1 MTDKQREELLR
12 NMRARTKKATKSKKA
27 AIAYLAELGMLN
39 KDGSHSEI
47 YRQLCIKSKA
57 A

>member
-1 MTDKQREELLR
+1 MSKIEKQELLK
-12 NMRARTKKATKSKKA
+12 NMHERTKKATKSKKA

-39 KDGSHSEI
+39 KDGSYSAT
-47 YRQLCIKSKA
+47 YLDLCTRSKA